1 MAPFGKTT
9 FPGMSET
16 PFPRDE
22 ASRAE
27 FRRALL
33 HFFQHNRRD
42 LPWRRTPDPW
52 GVLVSEIMLQQT
64 RVDTVVPYYLRWME
78 RFPTPMALA
87 DAPMEEVLRQW
98 QGLGYYRRARNLH
111 AAAQLLAER
120 SDQGFPQTREELRA
134 LPGIGAYTA
143 GAVASIAFGRAVPAV
158 DGNVRRVFARL
169 LDDPSPTLARLE
181 REVGALVDPVSPGD
195 FNQGLME
202 LGSLV
207 CTPRRPRC
215 EVCPVQPWC
224 AARGAGT
231 VQERPQTKPK
241 APVRHLHEVVLVL
254 RAPDGE
260 GWQLLLRQ
268 RPESGLLGGLWE
280 FPGLEIP
287 PPKPGIAGLRL
298 LEEGLNTLLTHLGIR
313 PSHEEGDGRPS
324 PPAPL
329 PRVEHLF
336 THRKVTYHPHLLTLP
351 APSGGEGEPGNPL
364 RWVTRS
370 ELDLLPLS
378 QAQLRILGGAE
389 AGFLE

>member
-22 ASRAE
+22 AGRAD

-33 HFFQHNRRD
+33 DFFQHNRRD

-64 RVDTVVPYYLRWME
+64 RVDTVVPYYLRWMD
-78 RFPTPMALA
+78 RFPTPRALA
-87 DAPMEEVLRQW
+87 EAPMEEVLRQW

-111 AAAQLLAER
+111 AAAQILAER
-120 SDQGFPQTREELRA
+120 EDQSFPQTREELRA

-169 LDDPSPTLARLE
+169 LDDPSPTLGRLE
-181 REVGALVDPVSPGD
+181 EEVGALVDPASPGD

-202 LGSLV
+202 LGALV

-215 EVCPVQPWC
+215 GDCPVEPWC
-224 AARGAGT
+224 NARGAGT
-231 VQERPQTKPK
+231 VQERPQVRAK
-241 APVRHLHEVVLVL
+241 APVPHLHEVVLVL
-254 RAPDGE
+254 CAPAEE
-260 GWQLLLRQ
+260 GSQLLLRQ
-268 RPESGLLGGLWE
+268 RPEAGLLGGLWE
-280 FPGLEIP
+280 FPGVEIP
-287 PPKPGIAGLRL
+287 PPEPGIVGLQTLEQGLGVL
-298 LEEGLNTLLTHLGIR
+298 LRELGIPAPR
-313 PSHEEGDGRPS
+313 GDGVW
-324 PPAPL
+324 PPEPL
-329 PRVEHLF
+329 PLVEHVF
-336 THRKVTYHPHLLTLP
+336 THRRVTYHPHRLTLP
-351 APSGGEGEPGNPL
+351 KPTEGAGEPGNPL

-370 ELDLLPLS
+370 EMDRLPLS